1 MAHIRYQSVYG
12 STKAYAEELARRL
25 GTDAHD
31 FSQPVPADGE
41 PVIALSPVHGPSIP
55 AVQFVRGITGHP
67 VGVAAVGMTLLDV
80 AREKDF
86 LRGHVAEDVA
96 RFYLPGKLSFSTMST
111 AHKATLNSI
120 STILKA
126 KPRKSRNDVAM
137 IEAMGKDT
145 DRIDFDELNQIVSW
159 ARACASSRA

>member
-12 STKAYAEELARRL
+12 STKEYAEELARRL
-25 GTDAHD
+25 GTKAFD
-31 FSQPVPADGE
+31 FGE
-41 PVIALSPVHGPSIP
+41 PIPEDSAPVIALSPVHGPSIP
-55 AVQFVRGITGHP
+55 AVQFVRGITERP
-67 VGVAAVGMTLLDV
+67 VAVAAVGMTLLDV
-80 AREKDF
+80 ARDKDF

-96 RFYLPGKLSFSTMST
+96 RFYLPGKLEFSTMST

-145 DRIDFDELNQIVSW
+145 DRMDFHELDQIVAW
-159 ARACASSRA
+159 ARACAS